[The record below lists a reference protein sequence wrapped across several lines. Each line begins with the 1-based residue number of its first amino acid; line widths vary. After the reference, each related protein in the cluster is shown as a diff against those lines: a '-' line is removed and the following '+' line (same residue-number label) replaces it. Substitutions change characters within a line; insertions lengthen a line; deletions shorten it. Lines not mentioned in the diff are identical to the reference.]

1 MEVPEGYTHS
11 WVVDEFNECQRLDRY
26 ISQQLP
32 EYSRTFLQ
40 KSLKEGDFELV
51 RSGAKINARMSE
63 NVIEGDFVHYKMP
76 VTADESTLLPE
87 DIELDIIYEDDD
99 ILVVNKP
106 AGMVVHPGAGNYTG
120 TLVNALLGRDLDT
133 FSSMDDGSSRP
144 GIVHRLDKE
153 TSGVIIVAKS
163 AKNLDK
169 LSRSFARRD
178 VEKYYVALCRGT
190 IRVGRDTITSHIGR
204 SRSNRQKMENTKDSN
219 RGKEAIS
226 HYKVLA
232 DNNGAS
238 LVKLKIDTGRTHQIR
253 VHMSGINHPIVGDKL
268 YGVRRLDEKESPD
281 RHILHAWRTRIIHPG
296 TQEIMTFTAPLH
308 DDFKSVCDNFGIEFE
323 A

>member
-1 MEVPEGYTHS
+1 MNNTIKFL
-11 WVVDEFNECQRLDRY
+11 VDEKNNGKRLDV
-26 ISQQLP
+26 
-32 EYSRTFLQ
+32 FLAENINHLTR
-40 KSLKEGDFELV
+40 SFLKKLIENEQVKLNKKVLKTPSTKVKYKDQIIINIIENPKQNIKPK
-51 RSGAKINARMSE
+51 KI
-63 NVIEGDFVHYKMP
+63 
-76 VTADESTLLPE
+76 T
-87 DIELDIIYEDDD
+87 LDIIYEDDD
-99 ILVVNKP
+99 ILVINKP

-120 TLVNALLGRDLDT
+120 TLVNALYGRDEKL
-133 FSSMDDGSSRP
+133 FSSMDDGNGRP

-178 VEKYYVALCRGT
+178 VEKYYVALCRGN
-190 IRVGRDTITSHIGR
+190 IRVGRDTIITHIGR
-204 SRSNRQKMENTKDSN
+204 SRANRQKMENTNDSN

-232 DNNGAS
+232 DNNGAT

-253 VHMSGINHPIVGDKL
+253 VHMSGINHPVIGDKL
-268 YGVRRLDEKESPD
+268 YGVRRLDEIESPD

-308 DDFKSVCDNFGIEFE
+308 DDFKDVCKSFGIDFKG
-323 A
+323 

>member
-1 MEVPEGYTHS
+1 MEVPEGYTHA
-11 WVVDEFNECQRLDRY
+11 WEVDELSECQRLDRFV
-26 ISQQLP
+26 SEMLP
-32 EYSRTFLQ
+32 DYSRTFLQ
-40 KSLKEGDFELV
+40 RSLKDGGFKLI
-51 RSGAKINARMSE
+51 RSGATLNARMSE
-63 NVIEGDFVHYKMP
+63 NVLEGDLVYYSLP
-76 VTADESTLLPE
+76 EIQGEANIVPE
-87 DIELDIIYEDDD
+87 DIELDVLYEDDD
-99 ILVVNKP
+99 ILVINKP

-120 TLVNALLGRDLDT
+120 TLVNALYGRDQKL
-133 FSSMDDGSSRP
+133 FSSMDDGNGRP

-178 VEKYYVALCRGT
+178 VEKYYVALCRGN
-190 IRVGRDTITSHIGR
+190 IRVGRDTIVTHIGR
-204 SRSNRQKMENTKDSN
+204 SRSNRQKMENTNDEN

-232 DNNGAS
+232 DNNGAT

-253 VHMSGINHPIVGDKL
+253 VHMAGINHPIIGDKL

-296 TQEIMTFTAPLH
+296 TQEIMTFTAPLQ
-308 DDFKSVCDNFGIEFE
+308 DDFKDVCKSFGIDFKG
-323 A
+323 

>member
-1 MEVPEGYTHS
+1 MEIPEGYTHA
-11 WVVDEFNECQRLDRY
+11 WEVDELNECQRLDRFV
-26 ISQQLP
+26 SEMLP
-32 EYSRTFLQ
+32 DYSRTFLQ
-40 KSLKEGDFELV
+40 RSLKDGGFQLV
-51 RSGAKINARMSE
+51 RSGAKLNARMSE
-63 NVIEGDFVHYKMP
+63 NVVEGDLVYYKLP
-76 VTADESTLLPE
+76 ETQDESSIVPE

-120 TLVNALLGRDLDT
+120 TLVNALYGRDEKL
-133 FSSMDDGSSRP
+133 FSSMDDGNGRP

-178 VEKYYVALCRGT
+178 VEKYYVALCRGN
-190 IRVGRDTITSHIGR
+190 IRVGRDTIITHIGR
-204 SRSNRQKMENTKDSN
+204 SRANRQKMENTNDAN

-232 DNNGAS
+232 DNNGAT

-253 VHMSGINHPIVGDKL
+253 VHMSGINHPVIGDKL
-268 YGVRRLDEKESPD
+268 YGVRRLDEIESPD

-296 TQEIMTFTAPLH
+296 TQEIMTFTASLH
-308 DDFKSVCDNFGIEFE
+308 DDFKDVCKSFGIDFKG
-323 A
+323 